1 MRAKP
6 RVVLFRHAPVDLD
19 SRIKRIATTL
29 HRGGFEPI
37 VISVEPKDGESG
49 EFVLGGHTRVI
60 RVPLQAAPT
69 SADVPLPSRNDERAG
84 RLRRQRRAYRERVR
98 GANVAS
104 VKALI
109 RLLLTTAKLGVVRA
123 MQLGDRA
130 ATLAKATSARLRG
143 SDDPF
148 EALDLP
154 RNLPVAHNLVY
165 TLQDLL
171 VELDPDVLHAH
182 NPLVL
187 PAAWAAAVELRG
199 RGKTVKLS
207 YDVREDFHG
216 LPDKE
221 IGSRSAH
228 EALLGTERAFMPK
241 ADYVMTVTASHATM
255 LKERYALRALPDTI
269 VNFSVFQ
276 PMKGDVTVREAA
288 GVAEGTPLLV
298 YAGVMSWA
306 RGIETLIEA
315 MSHMDDKVHLA
326 IVSMPVPHPM
336 MSKLQP
342 LIDELGV
349 NDRIHFIG
357 PVSQSHLS
365 YYLHGAD
372 VAVHPLPGGSA
383 NHDRTLPNKLFE
395 YLHAELPMVS
405 SDARTMA
412 EFVTSHG
419 MGNVFRS
426 GDPIDLAVKMTA
438 MLADPVPQA
447 HLRELAQKFSWQS
460 NEPMLLKAF
469 GGLTNFDVELD
480 DGPFGSFEVTP
491 APSTDS

>member
-1 MRAKP
+1 MTSKP
-6 RVVLFRHAPVDLD
+6 RVVLFRHAPVDFD

-49 EFVLGGHTRVI
+49 EFLLGGHTRVI
-60 RVPLQAAPT
+60 RVPLQQWP
-69 SADVPLPSRNDERAG
+69 SASTEVPAPSRNDARAG
-84 RLRRQRRAYRERVR
+84 RLQRQRGAYGQRIT

-109 RLLLTTAKLGVVRA
+109 KWLMTTAKLALVHG
-123 MQLGDRA
+123 MQLKETAVTAGKA
-130 ATLAKATSARLRG
+130 ARIRIKG

-154 RNLPVAHNLVY
+154 RNLPVAHNVVY
-165 TLQDLL
+165 TLHDLL
-171 VELDPDVLHAH
+171 VELDPDVLHVH
-182 NPLVL
+182 NPLAL
-187 PAAWAAAVELRG
+187 PAAWAAARSLRLQ
-199 RGKTVKLS
+199 GKDVKLS
-207 YDVREDFHG
+207 YDVREDFAG

-255 LKERYALRALPDTI
+255 LQERYKLPVLPDTI
-269 VNFSVFQ
+269 VNLSVFQ
-276 PMKGDVTVREAA
+276 PMVGDVTVREAA

-298 YAGVMSWA
+298 YAGIMSWA
-306 RGIETLIEA
+306 RGIETLIQA
-315 MSHMDDKVHLA
+315 MAHVADDVHLA
-326 IVSMPVPHPM
+326 IVTMPLPHPM
-336 MSKLQP
+336 MTKLQP

-349 NDRIHFIG
+349 NERIHFIG
-357 PVSQSHLS
+357 PVSQANLS

-372 VAVHPLPGGSA
+372 VAVHPLPGGSD

-405 SDARTMA
+405 SDAKTMA
-412 EFVTSHG
+412 EFVLTNK
-419 MGNVFRS
+419 MGNVFKT
-426 GDPIDLAVKMTA
+426 GDPVDLAAKMME
-438 MLADPVPQA
+438 MLRDPIPQERL
-447 HLRELAQKFSWQS
+447 HTLAQEFSWQS
-460 NEPMLLKAF
+460 NEPRLLEQF
-469 GGLTNFDVELD
+469 GKLAHFQPHLE
-480 DGPFGSFEVTP
+480 DGPFGSTEVTP
-491 APSTDS
+491 A